1 MACMR
6 KVCVLSESA
15 PSSNVMLQAGPD
27 MHRATLVLIE
37 MPFVWEFCYIIDVPT
52 VHQDQVPPKDN
63 GRIRHYIFQRH
74 PSTLPLTHLKTWLIK
89 LIYIFFPNQTPNWP
103 SVNSKTVG
111 KLECLSSGNTNC
123 VSHDSMSYLWL
134 AFVCKDL
141 KAFWRSLVNCHT
153 FHKGV
158 HVV

>member
-1 MACMR
+1 MDVMVMACMR

-63 GRIRHYIFQRH
+63 GHIKHYIFQLH
-74 PSTLPLTHLKTWLIK
+74 PSTLPLTH
-89 LIYIFFPNQTPNWP
+89 
-103 SVNSKTVG
+103 
-111 KLECLSSGNTNC
+111 
-123 VSHDSMSYLWL
+123 
-134 AFVCKDL
+134 
-141 KAFWRSLVNCHT
+141 
-153 FHKGV
+153 
-158 HVV
+158 